1 LSRGGGLNARR
12 WIERQ
17 AEQGRYARYDPAP
30 APGAAGIATPIGNQS
45 FRASSFTA
53 YLKNH
58 GTREKAAVMANRT
71 STSTTTHRRDEIS
84 LDAVQPISIYRR
96 INRSP
101 RHPPI

>member
-53 YLKNH
+53 YLKN
-58 GTREKAAVMANRT
+58 NRT